1 MTKKPVAAVMVSVD
15 YLLKF
20 IEEDAPGGDITSDA
34 IIPDVTCRAAIR
46 AEQAGIIAGLE
57 EASALFS
64 HFGISVARGK
74 TDGDVVNTGDI
85 VLSLTGSAKKIL
97 LVERTALNIIG
108 RMSGIATQTARMAGI
123 VRSKNPHC
131 RVAATRKTCPG
142 IRALDKKA
150 VRIGGGEVH
159 RMNLSDGFLIKDNH
173 LALIPLEEAIHAA
186 KKSTAYK
193 KIEVEV
199 ETPGDAFSA
208 AAAGADII
216 LLDNMGPGQVR
227 ETLAALDDAGLRGR
241 VVIELSGG
249 INESTIGE
257 YAACGVDV
265 ISMGALTHTVKNF
278 SVNLEIFP
286 EEKK

>member
-1 MTKKPVAAVMVSVD
+1 MHR
-15 YLLKF
+15 
-20 IEEDAPGGDITSDA
+20 EGDITSDA

-46 AEQAGIIAGLE
+46 AEQAGMIAGLE

-85 VLSLTGSAKKIL
+85 VLSLTGSAKDL

-159 RMNLSDGFLIKDNH
+159 RMNLS
-173 LALIPLEEAIHAA
+173 
-186 KKSTAYK
+186 
-193 KIEVEV
+193 
-199 ETPGDAFSA
+199 
-208 AAAGADII
+208 
-216 LLDNMGPGQVR
+216 Q
-227 ETLAALDDAGLRGR
+227 R
-241 VVIELSGG
+241 VPDQG
-249 INESTIGE
+249 
-257 YAACGVDV
+257 
-265 ISMGALTHTVKNF
+265 
-278 SVNLEIFP
+278 
-286 EEKK
+286 